1 MLHLVMAAVLLQQA
15 PKIDEKRVQEL
26 VEKFGDEAIAEREA
40 AVAELLAMGEAVLPL
55 LDKVKGA
62 ATGEAKARIEKVI
75 GELTLPARWA
85 KEVIDGDPSQGF
97 QRLDQALRNKELD
110 RTQAGRILSAVLLS
124 EASTPEHRNY
134 MIQIAERHRVRDIW
148 PALVQ
153 LLGRDD
159 PGNENFVYN
168 LQRLRPPKEAAPALL
183 KLIPKI
189 QNYNISYQ
197 LLEIARNLKP
207 ERAAMEACIGAIL
220 EGDDENMRNNVL
232 NSLRQGRYPAPLRS
246 LLKCWRSNPSLRPHL
261 IREPILASPPGD
273 AVADVLDL
281 FKSADPDDVQLA
293 IDYVARQ
300 KVAAGAGALAKLAEE
315 SPELR
320 PRALL
325 ALKTLRCVEEV
336 RKWIAGQGGP
346 GRRAAIALAG
356 ELAWAETG
364 PEIARCLDDP
374 DPAVRKDAA
383 VAVGAMKV
391 AEAAPKLEALIK
403 DGDSGVRRAAVLS
416 LAALQGKGATKT
428 VLAQMRSENA
438 DVQAAAVEALPLVD
452 AELAL
457 AELTTEEALGRPIT
471 RYALAFM
478 IVKGGQATLHRVMA
492 RIGTKLSVDDLNGLV
507 RLIQTTQG
515 K

>member
-1 MLHLVMAAVLLQQA
+1 MLHLLMAAVLLQQA

-26 VEKFGDEAIAEREA
+26 VEKFGDEAIAEREG

-55 LDKVKGA
+55 LEKVKVA
-62 ATGEAKARIEKVI
+62 AAGEAKARIDKVI

-85 KEVIDGDPSQGF
+85 KEIIEGDASQGY

-110 RTQAGRILSAVLLS
+110 RPQAGRILSAVLLS
-124 EASTPEHRNY
+124 EASTPDHRNY
-134 MIQIAERHRVRDIW
+134 MIQIADRHRVRDIW
-148 PALVQ
+148 PALLQ
-153 LLGRDD
+153 LLARDD

-183 KLIPKI
+183 KLIPKM

-197 LLEIARNLKP
+197 LLEIARGLKP

-220 EGDDENMRNNVL
+220 EGDDENIRMNVL
-232 NSLRQGRYPAPLRS
+232 GQIRAGRYPAPLKA
-246 LLKCWRSNPSLRPHL
+246 LLNCWRANPTLRPHY
-261 IREPILASPPGD
+261 IRDPILGAPPGD

-281 FKSADPDDVQLA
+281 FKSTEADDVQLA

-300 KVAAGAGALAKLAEE
+300 KVVAGAGPLAKLAEE

-320 PRALL
+320 PRAVL
-325 ALKTLRCVEEV
+325 ALKTLRCVDEV
-336 RKWIAGQGGP
+336 RKWVAGQGGP

-356 ELAWAETG
+356 ELAWAEVG
-364 PEIARCLDDP
+364 PDVARCLDDP
-374 DPAVRKDAA
+374 DAAVRKDAA
-383 VAVGAMKV
+383 VAVGSMKV

-403 DGDSGVRRAAVLS
+403 DADAGVRRAAVLA
-416 LAALQGKGATKT
+416 LAALQGKGATKV
-428 VLAQMRSENA
+428 VLAQMRSDNA

-452 AELAL
+452 AEQAL

-478 IVKGGQATLHRVMA
+478 VVKGGPATLHRVMA
-492 RIGTKLSVDDLNGLV
+492 RVGTRLSVDDLNGLV

-515 K
+515 R